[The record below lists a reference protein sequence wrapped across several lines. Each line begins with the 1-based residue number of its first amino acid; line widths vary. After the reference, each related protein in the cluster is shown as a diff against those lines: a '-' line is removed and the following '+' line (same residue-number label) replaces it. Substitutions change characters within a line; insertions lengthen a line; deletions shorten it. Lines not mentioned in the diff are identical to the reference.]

1 MPTLP
6 FQTINF
12 GSSPRRIGSSH
23 LDLVRAGKDQTKMLE
38 IKNKFE
44 PLTQLE
50 TFAHLSPTATPM
62 MMLSEEAYIRIISRM
77 NRYHVHRYTGNIV
90 YSVHP
95 HKIRR
100 FNPKTLTS
108 DDDESEDETE
118 LGIKE
123 TGYWRINGDY
133 VGPSL

>member
-1 MPTLP
+1 MSTLP
-6 FQTINF
+6 LQTIAS

-23 LDLVRAGKDQTKMLE
+23 LDLVRAGQDQTKTVTL
-38 IKNKFE
+38 KNKFT
-44 PLTQLE
+44 PQTHLT
-50 TFAHLSPTATPM
+50 TSAHLSPTATPM

-90 YSVHP
+90 YSIYP

-100 FNPKTLTS
+100 FNPKTLSS
-108 DDDESEDETE
+108 DDETEDETE
-118 LGIKE
+118 LGIRE
-123 TGYWRINGDY
+123 TGYWHINGDY

>member
-1 MPTLP
+1 MSTLP
-6 FQTINF
+6 SQIITS
-12 GSSPRRIGSSH
+12 GSSPRIIGSSH
-23 LDLVRAGKDQTKMLE
+23 LDLVRGGKDQTKQFTTNNE
-38 IKNKFE
+38 FE
-44 PLTQLE
+44 PQTQLT
-50 TFAHLSPTATPM
+50 TFGHLSPTATPI

-133 VGPSL
+133 VGPAL

>member
-1 MPTLP
+1 MSTLP
-6 FQTINF
+6 LQTIAS
-12 GSSPRRIGSSH
+12 GSSPRIIGSSH
-23 LDLVRAGKDQTKMLE
+23 LDLVKTGKDQTKTVT
-38 IKNKFE
+38 FE
-44 PLTQLE
+44 NQFTPQTQLA
-50 TFAHLSPTATPM
+50 TFAHLNPTATPM

>member
-1 MPTLP
+1 M
-6 FQTINF
+6 
-12 GSSPRRIGSSH
+12 G
-23 LDLVRAGKDQTKMLE
+23 VDQTKNARLS
-38 IKNKFE
+38 NTLQ
-44 PLTQLE
+44 PNHNLSTS
-50 TFAHLSPTATPM
+50 AHLNPTSAPL

-108 DDDESEDETE
+108 NDDENEDETE
-118 LGIKE
+118 LGIKK

-133 VGPSL
+133 VGPAL